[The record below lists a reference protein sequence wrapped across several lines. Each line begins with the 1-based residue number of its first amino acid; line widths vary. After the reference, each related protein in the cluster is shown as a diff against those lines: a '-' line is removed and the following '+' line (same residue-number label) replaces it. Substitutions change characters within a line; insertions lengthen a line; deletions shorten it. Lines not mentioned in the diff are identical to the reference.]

1 MKFLAD
7 ENFPRPALEALL
19 KAGWDVVS
27 IAEECPGVPDED
39 VAALCA
45 AQERILLTFDKDFGE
60 LVFHRGLPAGSGVV
74 LFRITPDSPEEA
86 AEVAVA
92 AGSVSTGSCRMVL
105 RSHTRPDSDAPAQPA
120 FWPLMSSLRLPDS
133 ELRRCQ
139 RPSHRGGLVLAKMR
153 PSPFGVS

>member
-1 MKFLAD
+1 MRFLAD
-7 ENFPRPALEALL
+7 ENFPRPALEALR

-74 LFRITPDSPEEA
+74 LFRITPDSPEDA
-86 AEVAVA
+86 ADVALALVQA
-92 AGSVSTGSCRMVL
+92 QPDLAGSFCVVTRDRIRIRPLSAGSGR
-105 RSHTRPDSDAPAQPA
+105 
-120 FWPLMSSLRLPDS
+120 
-133 ELRRCQ
+133 
-139 RPSHRGGLVLAKMR
+139 
-153 PSPFGVS
+153 